1 MHNKENLSTIDKE
14 TWDEAFTPVIW
25 EFVKSHNNANGMFL
39 KKKLKEALKRTV
51 YKWTDLPPTY
61 VSTEILRLFEEN
73 NIEADPFD
81 LIYTNREMLGRGE
94 DGKTIM
100 LWEHTTTNH
109 ETYQSIV
116 SCNSIEELKNVMSN
130 YSGVCWLTR
139 EEDTLLSKSGFRS
152 KRTKGWQHAY
162 KECNINVIKRK

>member
-61 VSTEILRLFEEN
+61 DSTEILRLFEEN

-116 SCNSIEELKNVMSN
+116 S
-130 YSGVCWLTR
+130 
-139 EEDTLLSKSGFRS
+139 
-152 KRTKGWQHAY
+152 
-162 KECNINVIKRK
+162 